1 MNAVVLTHVFFSVSD
16 KMYRKD
22 TCQQCHLNYH
32 ICKNIVFYL
41 LVSIWIV
48 RPVFLSDLNS
58 SHRDVIPL
66 ITVICDFVYVLVHYI
81 QSTVNVPCHRVK
93 AVHIVKQTSKEIV
106 YTI

>member
-1 MNAVVLTHVFFSVSD
+1 MFFSVSD
-16 KMYRKD
+16 KKYRKD

-32 ICKNIVFYL
+32 ICKTIVFYL
-41 LVSIWIV
+41 LVISWIV

-66 ITVICDFVYVLVHYI
+66 ITVFCVFVYVLVHYM

-93 AVHIVKQTSKEIV
+93 AVHIVKKKAKEIV